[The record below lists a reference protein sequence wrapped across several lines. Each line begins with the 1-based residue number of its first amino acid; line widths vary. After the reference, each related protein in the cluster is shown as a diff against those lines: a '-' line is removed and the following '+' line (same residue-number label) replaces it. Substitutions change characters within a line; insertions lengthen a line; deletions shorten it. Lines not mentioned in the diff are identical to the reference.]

1 MKLLNVFSVTRVL
14 YDYKLVDALVIV
26 HMTDNKTKTTQLTLW
41 KAGSLL
47 EGLGAC
53 WRAWELVVLVIDVNL
68 Q

>member
-47 EGLGAC
+47 EG
-53 WRAWELVVLVIDVNL
+53 RELVGGPGNL
-68 Q
+68 LFWFST